1 MKLYISQSH
10 DPYYNLALE
19 EYLFRYT
26 EDEVFMLWQNDDT
39 VVVGKNQNVYT
50 ELNLSAM
57 NERGT
62 RLARRIT
69 GGGAVYHDLGNIN
82 YSFISAAANE
92 DTSSFEY
99 FSRPVISALKALGLE
114 VYLSGRNDILLDGK
128 KISGSAEH
136 TEKGR
141 TLHHGTL
148 LFDTDLSVLSGLLT
162 VDREKLTSKGI
173 SSVSSRVTN
182 IKPYLGDYPDAPAL
196 ILALEKK
203 ISEQFDCARFSL
215 PEDVRIDELC
225 KRNSS
230 EEWLYPKRRILEE
243 YEERFSKRFPFGRLT
258 VKLFCE
264 GETITDALIEGD
276 FFEGED
282 FYKLREMLIGERS
295 SLADKIE
302 KLDFSRVITGMTKY
316 DLLSFFE
323 LH

>member
-62 RLARRIT
+62 HLARRIT

-128 KISGSAEH
+128 VARDEESAE
-136 TEKGR
+136 
-141 TLHHGTL
+141 
-148 LFDTDLSVLSGLLT
+148 S
-162 VDREKLTSKGI
+162 
-173 SSVSSRVTN
+173 
-182 IKPYLGDYPDAPAL
+182 
-196 ILALEKK
+196 
-203 ISEQFDCARFSL
+203 
-215 PEDVRIDELC
+215 VRI
-225 KRNSS
+225 
-230 EEWLYPKRRILEE
+230 
-243 YEERFSKRFPFGRLT
+243 
-258 VKLFCE
+258 
-264 GETITDALIEGD
+264 
-276 FFEGED
+276 
-282 FYKLREMLIGERS
+282 LRENCVYDIGLYYDFGGIRTRVLDVDYAKINISRE
-295 SLADKIE
+295 LAKWKKSIE
-302 KLDFSRVITGMTKY
+302 SNISKTY
-316 DLLSFFE
+316 ESF
-323 LH
+323 LKAK